1 MSRRGTLTPNK
12 CHGMWFRMVSADC
25 NPIKLYD
32 DVKDTIV
39 GAYNCVNVVE
49 HPFWKQRMRP
59 YVPFRPDPY
68 YQFYATESD
77 GGGAPTIHTV
87 IGTLRHKD
95 CIHTASPDS
104 YNVCKYCCRIA
115 KASIFQELADHDAIT
130 DESTVWGRGIYQKLR
145 NERKKTS
152 RRDATITA
160 MKDQLHEFT

>member
-1 MSRRGTLTPNK
+1 MSRRETLTPNK

-104 YNVCKYCCRIA
+104 YNVCKYCRCIA
-115 KASIFQELADHDAIT
+115 GHSEFQRLADDNVTTDALTPREYKLYRENRNLKAMVARRDSTIT
-130 DESTVWGRGIYQKLR
+130 DMLTLR
-145 NERKKTS
+145 
-152 RRDATITA
+152 D
-160 MKDQLHEFT
+160 FT

>member
-12 CHGMWFRMVSADC
+12 CHGMWFRMVSADGS
-25 NPIKLYD
+25 PIKLYD
-32 DVKDTIV
+32 VTDSIV
-39 GAYNCVNVVE
+39 DAYNCVNVVE
-49 HPFWKQRMRP
+49 HPFWKQRIRP

-104 YNVCKYCCRIA
+104 YNVCKYCRHIA
-115 KASIFQELADHDAIT
+115 GHSEFQRLADDNVTTDALTPRERKYIQKNRNLKAMVARRDSTIT
-130 DESTVWGRGIYQKLR
+130 GMQQKLR
-145 NERKKTS
+145 G
-152 RRDATITA
+152 
-160 MKDQLHEFT
+160 FT